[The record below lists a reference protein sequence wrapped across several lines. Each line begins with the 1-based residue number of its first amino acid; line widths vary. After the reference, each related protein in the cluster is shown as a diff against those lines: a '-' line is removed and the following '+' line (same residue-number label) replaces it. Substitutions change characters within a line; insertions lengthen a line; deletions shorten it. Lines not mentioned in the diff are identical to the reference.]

1 MTTEHRPHVMTLTQ
15 STSVS
20 IAVVV
25 SLCFGA
31 FWTGIETAT
40 LRSRADGQDHEIQQ
54 HERLLEKLTEIS
66 SDNKRRIDLIEAKR

>member
-1 MTTEHRPHVMTLTQ
+1 MTLTQ

-25 SLCFGA
+25 SLCLGA

-40 LRSRADGQDHEIQQ
+40 LRSRTDGQDREIQQ

-66 SDNKRRIDLIEAKR
+66 SDNKRRIDLIEANKR